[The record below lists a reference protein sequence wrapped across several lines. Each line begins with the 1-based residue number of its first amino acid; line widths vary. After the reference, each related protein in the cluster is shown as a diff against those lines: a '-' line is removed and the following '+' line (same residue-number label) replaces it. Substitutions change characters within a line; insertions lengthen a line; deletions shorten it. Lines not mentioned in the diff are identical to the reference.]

1 MKCSFCASRG
11 HVGCNMLSYQPM
23 ESFRPRLFFDA
34 RPHNF
39 DCFVVKSLG
48 HWTLNTAAWASISFR
63 CFWIWF
69 RYSVRGL
76 LDFASFT
83 PVRGF
88 SLEAGLKVLISFV
101 WFAGP
106 CFCLVEDQTSQGAC
120 SVLSYLNQH
129 FENWKTGST
138 LPCPPLSCG
147 SLPLASHTAC
157 GPSSSWSYLVI
168 THYYDTVPSSLLNFL
183 EIFLEIARRS
193 SSHLCCTPSALI
205 LLSTQSP

>member
-1 MKCSFCASRG
+1 
-11 HVGCNMLSYQPM
+11 M

-34 RPHNF
+34 RVQHPLTTTTSPLSSQVTSWYPWVHNF
-39 DCFVVKSLG
+39 DCFVFKSLG

-63 CFWIWF
+63 YFWIWF

-193 SSHLCCTPSALI
+193 SSHLCSALLI
-205 LLSTQSP
+205 IENS